1 MNKIRIDKELILE
14 YTSISN
20 DPNAYNYV
28 APVAQHV
35 PVFEQ
40 KDIDQMHMLSPFE
53 KQSLTNV
60 DMDQIQNDPIKKRA
74 LDKLKQFY
82 QQKGK
87 PALEFAVTQHNQF
100 LH

>member
-1 MNKIRIDKELILE
+1 MNKIKIDKELILE

-28 APVAQHV
+28 ARPVPA
-35 PVFEQ
+35 FEQ

-74 LDKLKQFY
+74 LDKVKQFY

-87 PALEFAVTQHNQF
+87 SALEFVVTQHNQF
-100 LH
+100 TR